1 MDTKEPHHEELEG
14 NKNTEIVQ
22 VDDQTS
28 IFEPTGASMGR
39 LRLRCVMFSLCL
51 ASFLSALDVTIV
63 ATALPTI
70 AKEVNASTAKYAWIG
85 SAYTLSTT
93 ASVPIWAQLSNIFG
107 RKPIIMLAN
116 LAFLGGSLI
125 CGLTKSVGLL
135 IGGRVVQ
142 GLGSGGCLI
151 MVTVIIGDMFE
162 VKDRAKYYGL
172 TGIVWAISSSF
183 GPILG
188 GVFTQTIG
196 WRWCFLINL
205 PFDGLSLGVLFFAL
219 KSQTK
224 TIPIM
229 DGLKSLD
236 WIGSLLII
244 GGTVCFLYGLE
255 VGASDQRPWAS
266 AMVICLLV
274 FGVVILGLFIL
285 YEARFAT
292 NPLIPGRILSS
303 RTNCASISVLC
314 LHSLVFI
321 SYDYFLPLYFQVV
334 LGFNAIISGVCLLV
348 LVVPL
353 SAFTM
358 STGWYVRRKGDYQSP
373 IWIGTC
379 FMTLGTGLFISL
391 GSGIDWPKIIIFQII
406 VGIGAGPLFQ
416 SPMIALQSHV
426 KQVDIAA
433 AMSASSFMR
442 SLCSSISIVIG
453 SVLLQKTLHG
463 GKLTLGSDDGAD
475 KNIGKTLSVKNSASA
490 LSTMWIFYCAMCG
503 AMTLASLFIKK
514 MPAHKAAR
522 DRGSKDVSEK
532 A

>member
-1 MDTKEPHHEELEG
+1 
-14 NKNTEIVQ
+14 
-22 VDDQTS
+22 
-28 IFEPTGASMGR
+28 
-39 LRLRCVMFSLCL
+39 
-51 ASFLSALDVTIV
+51 
-63 ATALPTI
+63 
-70 AKEVNASTAKYAWIG
+70 
-85 SAYTLSTT
+85 
-93 ASVPIWAQLSNIFG
+93 
-107 RKPIIMLAN
+107 
-116 LAFLGGSLI
+116 
-125 CGLTKSVGLL
+125 
-135 IGGRVVQ
+135 
-142 GLGSGGCLI
+142 
-151 MVTVIIGDMFE
+151 
-162 VKDRAKYYGL
+162 
-172 TGIVWAISSSF
+172 
-183 GPILG
+183 
-188 GVFTQTIG
+188 
-196 WRWCFLINL
+196 
-205 PFDGLSLGVLFFAL
+205 
-219 KSQTK
+219 
-224 TIPIM
+224 M

-255 VGASDQRPWAS
+255 VGASDQCPWES

-274 FGVVILGLFIL
+274 FGVVILGLFTL
-285 YEARFAT
+285 YEARLAT

-334 LGFNAIISGVCLLV
+334 LGFNAIISGVCLLA

-353 SAFTM
+353 SIFTM
-358 STGWYVRRKGDYQSP
+358 GTGWYVRRKGDYQSP

-379 FMTLGTGLFISL
+379 FMALGTGLFISL
-391 GSGIDWPKIIIFQII
+391 GSGINWPKIIIFQII
-406 VGIGAGPLFQ
+406 VSIGAGPLFQ

-463 GKLTLGSDDGAD
+463 ESLTLESDDGAD
-475 KNIGKTLSVKNSASA
+475 KDIDKIPSVEKSASA

-503 AMTLASLFIKK
+503 PMMLASLFIEK
-514 MPAHKAAR
+514 MPTHKAPR

>member
-1 MDTKEPHHEELEG
+1 MDTKETHHIECQDSRTSEVVETDEQVSVFEL
-14 NKNTEIVQ
+14 
-22 VDDQTS
+22 
-28 IFEPTGASMGR
+28 TGASMGPWR
-39 LRLRCVMFSLCL
+39 RRSVMFSLCL
-51 ASFLSALDVTIV
+51 ALFLSALDVTIV

-70 AKEVNASTAKYAWIG
+70 AKQINASAAAYAWIG
-85 SAYTLSTT
+85 SAYTLSST
-93 ASVPIWAQLSNIFG
+93 ASVPVWAQLSNIFG
-107 RKPIIMLAN
+107 RKPIIMIAN

-125 CGLTKSVGLL
+125 CGITKSVGML

-162 VKDRAKYYGL
+162 VKERAKYYGL
-172 TGIVWAISSSF
+172 TGIVWAISSSV

-205 PFDGLSLGVLFFAL
+205 PFDGVSLGVLFFAL
-219 KSQTK
+219 KSQK
-224 TIPIM
+224 KRIPIM
-229 DGLKSLD
+229 TGLKSLD
-236 WIGSLLII
+236 WIGSVLII

-255 VGASDQRPWAS
+255 VGASGQRPWKS
-266 AMVICLLV
+266 AMVICQLV
-274 FGVVILGLFIL
+274 FGVVILGIFGF

-292 NPLIPGRILSS
+292 NPLIPGLLLSS
-303 RTNCASISVLC
+303 WTNVASIIVIC
-314 LHSLVFI
+314 LHSFVFV

-334 LGFNAIISGVCLLV
+334 LGFDAIISGVCLLA

-358 STGWYVRRKGDYQSP
+358 STGWYVRRKGDYQWP

-379 FMTLGTGLFISL
+379 FMTLGTGLFINFDST
-391 GSGIDWPKIIIFQII
+391 INWPKIITFQI
-406 VGIGAGPLFQ
+406 VVSVGAGPLFQ

-426 KQVDIAA
+426 RQVDIAA
-433 AMSASSFMR
+433 AMSTSSFMR
-442 SLCSSISIVIG
+442 SLCSSMSIVIG

-463 GKLTLGSDDGAD
+463 GKLIPEGEAEVNAKDQILSAD
-475 KNIGKTLSVKNSASA
+475 SSASA
-490 LSTMWIFYCAMCG
+490 LSMMWIFYCAICG
-503 AMTLASLFIKK
+503 FMVVASLFIKR
-514 MPAHKAAR
+514 MPIQKASSNHGDQA
-522 DRGSKDVSEK
+522 VSQT